1 MPDDDTET
9 RSESDEPCPPARPE
23 PEPEPDA
30 DAEPAPAGEAPRRR
44 LPRVPTKIGED
55 RDNLRR
61 RGEWFRER
69 TGDPDSRGSG

>member
-1 MPDDDTET
+1 MPDDDSET
-9 RSESDEPCPPARPE
+9 RRESDEPCAPARPE
-23 PEPEPDA
+23 EEPGA

-44 LPRVPTKIGED
+44 LPRVPAKIGED

-69 TGDPDSRGSG
+69 TGDPDSRGGS